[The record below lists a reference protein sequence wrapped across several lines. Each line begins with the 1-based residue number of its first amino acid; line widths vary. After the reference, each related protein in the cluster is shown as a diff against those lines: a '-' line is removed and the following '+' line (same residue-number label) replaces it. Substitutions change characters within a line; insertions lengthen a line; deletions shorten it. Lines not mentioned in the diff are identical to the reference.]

1 MSSDDLTKQTPTPD
15 RLDEL
20 ISLVHNV
27 MARLGT
33 LEQRFGAFEQRLGAL
48 EQKVD
53 ERLHDTRPIWE
64 TVQAQIT
71 DLRESVQN
79 QIAELRTEMT
89 NNFQK
94 LNRKFDVVTRKVDVF
109 NEDLLDLKY
118 KQQEHEGR
126 IDKLEGKNS

>member
-20 ISLVHNV
+20 ISLVHGIA
-27 MARLGT
+27 ARLAN
-33 LEQRFGAFEQRLGAL
+33 LEQKFDSLDQRLGNL
-48 EQKVD
+48 EQKVE

-71 DLRESVQN
+71 DLRESVQT

-94 LNRKFDVVTRKVDVF
+94 VNRKFDVLSR
-109 NEDLLDLKY
+109 
-118 KQQEHEGR
+118 
-126 IDKLEGKNS
+126 